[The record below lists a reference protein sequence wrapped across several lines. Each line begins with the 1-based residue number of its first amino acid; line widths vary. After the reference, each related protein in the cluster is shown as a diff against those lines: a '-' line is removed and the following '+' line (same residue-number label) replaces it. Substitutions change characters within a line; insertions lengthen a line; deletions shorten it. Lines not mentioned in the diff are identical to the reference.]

1 LTLSDSALIAGET
14 ATVSIVFSEAV
25 SGFALADLTA
35 ENGTLSGLTTSDN
48 ITWTATFTPTANI
61 EDASNSVSLASS
73 YTDTAGN
80 SGTAATSANYSVET
94 KAPTATLTLSD
105 SALIA
110 GETATVSIVFS
121 EAVSGFALADLTA
134 ENGTLSGLT
143 T

>member
-1 LTLSDSALIAGET
+1 ALIIGET

-61 EDASNSVSLASS
+61 EDPSNSVSLASS

-80 SGTAATSANYSVET
+80 SGTAATSANYSVDT
-94 KAPTATLTLSD
+94 KAPTNTFTQASYAAASDTFTMKGTNFSTLLESSENATTDIKGRLDWSK
-105 SALIA
+105 
-110 GETATVSIVFS
+110 F
-121 EAVSGFALADLTA
+121 
-134 ENGTLSGLT
+134 
-143 T
+143 

>member
-1 LTLSDSALIAGET
+1 
-14 ATVSIVFSEAV
+14 
-25 SGFALADLTA
+25 LTA
-35 ENGTLSGLTTSDN
+35 ANGTLSNLTTSDN

-61 EDASNSVSLASS
+61 EDTSNSVSLASS

-134 ENGTLSGLT
+134 ENGT
-143 T
+143 

>member
-1 LTLSDSALIAGET
+1 APTVTSITLSDSALIIGET

-61 EDASNSVSLASS
+61 EDTSNSVSLASS
-73 YTDTAGN
+73 YTHTPGN

-94 KAPTATLTLSD
+94 NAP
-105 SALIA
+105 
-110 GETATVSIVFS
+110 
-121 EAVSGFALADLTA
+121 
-134 ENGTLSGLT
+134 
-143 T
+143 

>member
-1 LTLSDSALIAGET
+1 ASITLSDSALSAGET

-61 EDASNSVSLASS
+61 EDPSNSVSLASS

-80 SGTAATSANYSVET
+80 SGTAATSANYT
-94 KAPTATLTLSD
+94 IDPTAPTATLTLSD
-105 SALIA
+105 SALSA

-121 EAVSGFALADLTA
+121 EAVSG
-134 ENGTLSGLT
+134 
-143 T
+143 